1 VNDFFLL
8 DLLLDAISF
17 GLRSVIWIVGAAAL
31 MLLGTVLIGIF
42 VLALVAI
49 VAILF

>member
-1 VNDFFLL
+1 MNDFFWL
-8 DLLLDAISF
+8 DLLLDAIAL
-17 GLRSVIWIVGAAAL
+17 GLRSVIWIVGAVAL

-42 VLALVAI
+42 VLAMVAI